1 MAIDI
6 GRRHFV
12 VGLGGAAFG
21 WPFAACAQQPDRM
34 RRIGW
39 LVGLRESDPEA
50 LRRTTAFVQELD
62 HLGWT
67 QGRNVHIDFR
77 WLSDSIERNL
87 TYSQELAALKP
98 DVLVASSTPAIKALR
113 QETGNATPIVFAIV
127 TDPVSSGLV
136 ASLASPGGKVTG
148 FTNFEF
154 TMGGKWLEVLKTAV
168 PSVSK
173 VALIYN
179 PQTTPF
185 VGYLKSI
192 EASASSVGVDLTVRG
207 VADTA
212 EITRVIEATGTVAG
226 GGLIIFPDFFT
237 SANHELIIAAAAKSR
252 VPAVYPYRYFA
263 ADGGLMSY
271 GVNTAEEF
279 RRAASYVD
287 RILRGTSPGELPV
300 QAPNKFELVI
310 NLKTANALGLSLP
323 QNLLAIADE
332 VIE

>member
-154 TMGGKWLEVLKTAV
+154 TMGGKWLEVLRTAV

-226 GGLIIFPDFFT
+226 GGLIIFRTFLPRPTT
-237 SANHELIIAAAAKSR
+237 S
-252 VPAVYPYRYFA
+252 
-263 ADGGLMSY
+263 
-271 GVNTAEEF
+271 
-279 RRAASYVD
+279 
-287 RILRGTSPGELPV
+287 
-300 QAPNKFELVI
+300 
-310 NLKTANALGLSLP
+310 
-323 QNLLAIADE
+323 
-332 VIE
+332 

>member
-113 QETGNATPIVFAIV
+113 QETGMPRRLFCHR
-127 TDPVSSGLV
+127 DRSGQQR
-136 ASLASPGGKVTG
+136 SGGKFV
-148 FTNFEF
+148 
-154 TMGGKWLEVLKTAV
+154 
-168 PSVSK
+168 
-173 VALIYN
+173 VAGRQSDGLHQFRIYN
-179 PQTTPF
+179 GRQM
-185 VGYLKSI
+185 
-192 EASASSVGVDLTVRG
+192 A
-207 VADTA
+207 
-212 EITRVIEATGTVAG
+212 
-226 GGLIIFPDFFT
+226 
-237 SANHELIIAAAAKSR
+237 
-252 VPAVYPYRYFA
+252 
-263 ADGGLMSY
+263 
-271 GVNTAEEF
+271 
-279 RRAASYVD
+279 
-287 RILRGTSPGELPV
+287 
-300 QAPNKFELVI
+300 
-310 NLKTANALGLSLP
+310 
-323 QNLLAIADE
+323 
-332 VIE
+332 